1 MKKSLEDDIMYKVV
15 YSLSSQ
21 AVRFKSFETLSEAT
35 TFANNQPLESVIEI
49 KYYDPNEHRK
59 PDRN

>member
-1 MKKSLEDDIMYKVV
+1 MYKVV

-21 AVRFKSFETLSEAT
+21 AIRFKSFETLTEAT
-35 TFANNQPLESVIEI
+35 AFANKQPLESVIEI
-49 KYYDPNEHRK
+49 KYYDDVNNKK